1 MVTVTDDLVPHGTE
15 RDVLELRDLLSEL
28 RRRGWT
34 LILWG
39 PRTSPSFMGAMFQW
53 RDCADVLLV
62 RNNHQATGYRVP
74 TPPGDDEVFNPNVV
88 LYQYHQSPLWTL
100 RAMLSLPRPG
110 TPGAPAM
117 AERPKAPECFLPED
131 LPRPVMIRPLSPNL
145 RPS

>member
-1 MVTVTDDLVPHGTE
+1 MMALTDDLVPHGSH
-15 RDVLELRDLLSEL
+15 RDVLELQDLFGEL

-39 PRTSPSFMGAMFQW
+39 PRTSPSLMGAMFQW

-62 RNNHQATGYRVP
+62 RSQHRATGYRVP
-74 TPPGDDEVFNPNVV
+74 TPRGGGEVFNPDVV

-110 TPGAPAM
+110 IPGAPVT
-117 AERPKAPECFLPED
+117 AETPKAPECFLPEN
-131 LPRPVMIRPLSPNL
+131 LPRPVLIRPLSPYP
-145 RPS
+145 RPQ